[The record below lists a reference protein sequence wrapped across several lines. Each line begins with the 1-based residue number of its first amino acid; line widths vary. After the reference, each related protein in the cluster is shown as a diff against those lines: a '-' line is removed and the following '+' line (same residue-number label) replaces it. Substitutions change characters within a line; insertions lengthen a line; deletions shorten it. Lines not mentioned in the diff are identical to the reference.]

1 MGLNDDFNGETEENT
16 MAIVRFYFDVCV
28 DEDDVRENL
37 GLENGDILSDEDIV
51 DRAKTLLGDNIQD
64 RDINV
69 NKLEYEVLE

>member
-1 MGLNDDFNGETEENT
+1 MGLNDDFNGEMEENI
-16 MAIVRFYFDVCV
+16 MAMVRFYFDVCV

-37 GLENGDILSDEDIV
+37 ELENDDVLSDEDIV
-51 DRAKTLLGDNIQD
+51 DRAKTLLGYNIQD